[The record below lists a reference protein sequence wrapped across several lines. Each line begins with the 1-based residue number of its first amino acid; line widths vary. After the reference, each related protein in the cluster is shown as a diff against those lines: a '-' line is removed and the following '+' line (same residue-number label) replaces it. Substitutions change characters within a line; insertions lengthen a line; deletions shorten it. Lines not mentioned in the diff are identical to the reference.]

1 MRSVFLLF
9 SHCLTDQQIRDL
21 KQNWNVENIVP
32 LPNDLQEHWSNI
44 SPEAES
50 ISYLLTD
57 LKSWLLNNADADD
70 LVLISGDFGAVYEIV
85 NFCKSINLIPVYS
98 TTKRHIDEEQHPGG
112 KVIKKSIFSHI
123 RFRKF

>member
-9 SHCLTDQQIRDL
+9 SHCLTVQQIHDL

-44 SPEAES
+44 SPEAEN
-50 ISYLLTD
+50 ISYLLTE
-57 LKSWLLNNADADD
+57 LKSWLLKNADTDD

-85 NFCKSINLIPVYS
+85 NFCKKSGFMPIYA
-98 TTKRHIDEEQHPGG
+98 TTERQIKETTQKDG
-112 KVIKKSIFSHI
+112 KVLKKSIFMHV
-123 RFRKF
+123 RFRAF